1 MNCLLYFGMEGMMM
15 RSGALIP
22 AAGMST
28 RMGSFKPLLRIGSVT
43 MAERLI
49 SVFRRSGVDEIIMV
63 TGFQAERLE
72 CLLADRGV
80 LFLRNHNYAH
90 SDMFDSAKL
99 GLAYLI
105 ERCDRILFTP
115 VDVPLFSTETVAS
128 LLAVEA
134 ELACPV
140 FNGQR
145 GHPLLLSSR
154 IAAQLI
160 RDNGENG
167 MRGAI
172 TRCGVDMTDVPVV
185 DEGILYDADTPQ
197 DYEKLLELHSRQ
209 RKAVPWIEK
218 T

>member
-1 MNCLLYFGMEGMMM
+1 M
-15 RSGALIP
+15 RIGALIP

-49 SVFRRSGVDEIIMV
+49 SVFRRSGVDEIILV

-72 CLLADRGV
+72 RLLADSGAR
-80 LFLRNHNYAH
+80 FLRNHSYAH

-99 GLAYLI
+99 GLAYLTD
-105 ERCDRILFTP
+105 RCDRILFTP
-115 VDVPLFSTETVAS
+115 ADVPLFSAETIAS

-145 GHPLLLSSR
+145 GHPLLLSGR
-154 IAAQLI
+154 TAAQLI
-160 RDNGENG
+160 LDNGEDG

-172 TRCGVDMTDVPVV
+172 ARCGVDMMDVPVD

-197 DYEKLLELHSRQ
+197 DYNRLLELHSRQ
-209 RKAVPWIEK
+209 RKAVSWMEK
-218 T
+218 Q